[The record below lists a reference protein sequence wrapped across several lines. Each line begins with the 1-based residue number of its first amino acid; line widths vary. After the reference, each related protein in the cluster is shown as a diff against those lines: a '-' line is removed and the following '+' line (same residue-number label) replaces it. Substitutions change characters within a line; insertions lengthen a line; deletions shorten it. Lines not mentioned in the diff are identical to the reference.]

1 MNRAQRRNRK
11 VAAAGFEPFLLG
23 EKVNRIVG
31 LVLKLTNTISNRF
44 TIYKEPRVSIV
55 EVSLQFLRL
64 VVLIV

>member
-1 MNRAQRRNRK
+1 M
-11 VAAAGFEPFLLG
+11 AGFDPFLLG

-31 LVLKLTNTISNRF
+31 LFLKLTKIISNRF

-64 VVLIV
+64 VVLVV